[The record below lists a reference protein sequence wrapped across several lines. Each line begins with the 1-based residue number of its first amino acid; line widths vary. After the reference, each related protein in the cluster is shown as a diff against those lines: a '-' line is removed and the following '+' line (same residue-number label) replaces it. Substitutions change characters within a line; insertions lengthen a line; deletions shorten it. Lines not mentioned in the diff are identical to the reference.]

1 MSKRKPLAE
10 TIEAFRAAPDPRL
23 RLVLKAQVERQA
35 KQVTRMIRGGSR
47 FGRRDRRIE
56 VITADLPTD
65 EYLRMFAAAD
75 ACLAPSR
82 WEGLGLHLFEATAL
96 GRPGDHQRQPADERG
111 RHRWRQRAAR
121 PRDPRRPRSA
131 VRASPPS
138 RRTSRR

>member
-1 MSKRKPLAE
+1 
-10 TIEAFRAAPDPRL
+10 
-23 RLVLKAQVERQA
+23 
-35 KQVTRMIRGGSR
+35 MIRGGSR

-96 GRPGDHQRQPADERG
+96 GVPVMDCSRARRELGWQPAM
-111 RHRWRQRAAR
+111 
-121 PRDPRRPRSA
+121 RSTDA
-131 VRASPPS
+131 LVELLAGMADGAGAPTPPLAPS
-138 RRTSRR
+138 RR